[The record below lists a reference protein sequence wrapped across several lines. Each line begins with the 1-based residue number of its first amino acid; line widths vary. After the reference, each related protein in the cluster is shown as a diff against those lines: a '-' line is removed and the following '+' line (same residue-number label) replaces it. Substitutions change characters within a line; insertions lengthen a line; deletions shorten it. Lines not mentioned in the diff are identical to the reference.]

1 MIEVLEAET
10 DFSLDTEGI
19 IDLIGVDEAEQDVAG
34 TSKEGGLVWFSPR
47 VPPAVRR
54 TINPHTLS
62 TLIFDNGLVSG
73 ALTT

>member
-34 TSKEGGLVWFSPR
+34 TSKEEDEV
-47 VPPAVRR
+47 
-54 TINPHTLS
+54 
-62 TLIFDNGLVSG
+62 
-73 ALTT
+73 